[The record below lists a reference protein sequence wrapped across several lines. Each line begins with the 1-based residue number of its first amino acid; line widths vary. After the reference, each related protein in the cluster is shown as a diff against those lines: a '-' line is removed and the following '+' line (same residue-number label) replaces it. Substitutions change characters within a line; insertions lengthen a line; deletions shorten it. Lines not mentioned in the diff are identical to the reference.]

1 MSQEE
6 SASPEPWVGAD
17 GPNRE
22 CEQQKANVW
31 STCEHSSLALQV
43 RGEMQRPAPNRA
55 LSNVLTMFRE
65 GFPLAALNAINWLR
79 LLTPAPVI
87 FHLLLNNF
95 RDMKV
100 MKANPGEVRSHQL
113 LCAEDC
119 HFLAL
124 YPASNLHGLRGAG
137 QSPSKYPSNGSHGS
151 M

>member
-6 SASPEPWVGAD
+6 STSPEPLAGAD
-17 GPNRE
+17 GPKRE

-31 STCEHSSLALQV
+31 STREHSGFALQV
-43 RGEMQRPAPNRA
+43 REEMQRTAPNRA

-95 RDMKV
+95 GDMKV
-100 MKANPGEVRSHQL
+100 IKANPGEVRSHQL

-119 HFLAL
+119 HFWAL
-124 YPASNLHGLRGAG
+124 YPASNSHGFRGAG
-137 QSPSKYPSNGSHGS
+137 QRPSKYPSNGSHGS
-151 M
+151 T